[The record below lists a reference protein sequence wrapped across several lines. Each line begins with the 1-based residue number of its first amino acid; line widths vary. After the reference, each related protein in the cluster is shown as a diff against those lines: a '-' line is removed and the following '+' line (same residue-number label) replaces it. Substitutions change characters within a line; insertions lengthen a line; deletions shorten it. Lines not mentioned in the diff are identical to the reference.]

1 MAKYYIA
8 GPITGL
14 PNFNQEAFEEA
25 ARVLRNIGLDVH
37 QPFELKDF
45 PEDHSKKPWT
55 WYMRR
60 GITELVKCHALIL
73 LPGWDESRGALTELR
88 IAQSLGYPVY
98 FYASGQLVL
107 SRLGNQDETVLIN
120 KEHLEV

>member
-1 MAKYYIA
+1 MARYYIA

-14 PNFNQEAFEEA
+14 PNFNKEAFDEA
-25 ARVLRNIGLDVH
+25 ARSLRNIGLDVH
-37 QPFELKDF
+37 QPFEKKDF
-45 PEDHSKKPWT
+45 PEDYSKKPWT

-60 GITELVKCHALIL
+60 SIAELVKCHALIL
-73 LPGWDESRGALTELR
+73 LRGWEESKGALTELR

-107 SRLGNQDETVLIN
+107 SILGNQDETVLSSA
-120 KEHLEV
+120 EHLEV